1 MFVSKN
7 VSILPIERSWTLRGS
22 DWPAA
27 IRPTLC
33 ISVVPFQKGEDKDTH
48 RVHERERERIS
59 FSFPFSFS
67 PRAFDFVCASV
78 SLFCSFPP
86 IPDPMAIVEYHVEE
100 RQHRRRLGV
109 CVTSRPYQSTFNSFS
124 SPIEKGKKN
133 HPQRPP
139 SFIAKAFSESNGR
152 FNAAEFFA

>member
-1 MFVSKN
+1 MK
-7 VSILPIERSWTLRGS
+7 
-22 DWPAA
+22 
-27 IRPTLC
+27 
-33 ISVVPFQKGEDKDTH
+33 
-48 RVHERERERIS
+48 ERERIS

-100 RQHRRRLGV
+100 RQHRRRLGA

-124 SPIEKGKKN
+124 SPIEKGKN
-133 HPQRPP
+133 RPQRPP
-139 SFIAKAFSESNGR
+139 SFIAKAFSESTAVSMPRNSLHER
-152 FNAAEFFA
+152 FLASFPPLFPVTSSDAQTTFCATLLPTVRSNSSGYTYKVDRRGSL